1 MLNLDDTTTLTAGDQ
16 ITRVELHRALGGQT
30 QSGISP
36 SSRAPVIFLFSD
48 PLSGEKH
55 GYYDGWDEGDGLFHY
70 TGEGQ
75 RGEQRLNR
83 GNAAIRDHAAGGR
96 TLHLFF
102 GEGKGKPVT
111 YGGQFECVDHYPDQA
126 PETDGGPQRLVF
138 VFRLKPLDGQT
149 TDPAR
154 VRRYS
159 RAVTTTVDTVA
170 IEQHLTERMV
180 VDPSREPIEAE
191 RREAALVREY
201 AAHLRRAGHTV
212 SRLRIVPAGEAKPLY
227 TDLYDST
234 DGELVEAKGAVTRE
248 AVRMAIGQLAD
259 YSRFITPA
267 PRLTVLLPSEPRRD
281 LRDLLAAARL
291 DVVFPANEGW
301 CRLLP

>member
-1 MLNLDDTTTLTAGDQ
+1 MT
-16 ITRVELHRALGGQT
+16 
-30 QSGISP
+30 
-36 SSRAPVIFLFSD
+36 
-48 PLSGEKH
+48 K
-55 GYYDGWDEGDGLFHY
+55 
-70 TGEGQ
+70 
-75 RGEQRLNR
+75 
-83 GNAAIRDHAAGGR
+83 
-96 TLHLFF
+96 
-102 GEGKGKPVT
+102 
-111 YGGQFECVDHYPDQA
+111 
-126 PETDGGPQRLVF
+126 
-138 VFRLKPLDGQT
+138 
-149 TDPAR
+149 
-154 VRRYS
+154 
-159 RAVTTTVDTVA
+159 
-170 IEQHLTERMV
+170 
-180 VDPSREPIEAE
+180 AE